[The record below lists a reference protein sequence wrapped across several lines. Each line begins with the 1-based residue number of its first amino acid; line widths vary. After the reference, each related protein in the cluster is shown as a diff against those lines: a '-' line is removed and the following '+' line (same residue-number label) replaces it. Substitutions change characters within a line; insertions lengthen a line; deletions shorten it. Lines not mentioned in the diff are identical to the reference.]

1 MQEFLINH
9 RPPTRPERF
18 VQDII
23 DSSKDFFAYLFRGS
37 CLEYWLLDPNGQA
50 YTLFLM
56 MLLGVSTWLLIL
68 NHNSKTFVAL
78 KPEQDW
84 PESQVAEEMD
94 IDGEEYQGDEH
105 QPSTPRP
112 SSYPREV
119 TPIMR
124 KLAPPGHHPVNAH
137 IEGSPFRVKQPLGPR
152 IGQFVSSDHPAPSP
166 LNPRVSKA
174 FSTRHLPRN
183 NFSDL
188 ARDAPMAKQSLHD
201 LNKLNVDGTRKEW
214 EMEKP
219 VVAHWSNEGM
229 QRYGRASLRRELDNK
244 YFS

>member
-1 MQEFLINH
+1 MSGFLINQE
-9 RPPTRPERF
+9 PPTRLERF
-18 VQDII
+18 VQDTI
-23 DSSKDFFAYLFRGS
+23 DSSKGFFAYLFHGS
-37 CLEYWLLDPNGQA
+37 CLEYWMLDPNGQA
-50 YTLFLM
+50 YNLFLM
-56 MLLGVSTWLLIL
+56 TLLGVSTWLLIL
-68 NHNSKTFVAL
+68 NHSSKTILAS
-78 KPEQDW
+78 KPDQNW
-84 PESQVAEEMD
+84 PESGVAEEMD
-94 IDGEEYQGDEH
+94 IDGEEYHGHEH

-112 SSYPREV
+112 SSYPREE

-124 KLAPPGHHPVNAH
+124 KLAPPGHQPVNAH

-152 IGQFVSSDHPAPSP
+152 VGQFVWSDHPVPSS

-174 FSTRHLPRN
+174 FSTRPLQRN

-201 LNKLNVDGTRKEW
+201 LNMLNVDGTRKEW
-214 EMEKP
+214 ETEKP
-219 VVAHWSNEGM
+219 VVAHWSNKGM